1 VWLLKQQSS
10 IRRFSQIWL
19 HTRYESRQK
28 QKKKKEKKKT
38 RIVLYSWLPTGN
50 YHKIL
55 AMWGNK
61 FFEIWL
67 NSDAVV
73 GICRI

>member
-1 VWLLKQQSS
+1 MWLVKQQSS

-19 HTRYESRQK
+19 HTNMK
-28 QKKKKEKKKT
+28 VGKKKKRKKKT
-38 RIVLYSWLPTGN
+38 RIVPYSWLPTGN

-55 AMWGNK
+55 AIWGNK

-67 NSDAVV
+67 KSDAVV

>member
-1 VWLLKQQSS
+1 MKVG
-10 IRRFSQIWL
+10 
-19 HTRYESRQK
+19 
-28 QKKKKEKKKT
+28 KKKKKKRKT

-55 AMWGNK
+55 AIWGNK

-67 NSDAVV
+67 KSDGVV